1 MNMANKMMLSW
12 VALGAIFSIIV
23 LSSLPKEDIKD
34 LATQYQ
40 IITLKG
46 STFDMDVIVL
56 ITEDT
61 AFAARYVQQHLDTTA
76 TSADFDARG
85 VTFTINDGRS
95 PIVWMPDANDQT
107 VVAHELLHATIN
119 ILNWAGVPLTEDTEE
134 AYAYELQYLTNEFY
148 NQIKQKQ

>member
-1 MNMANKMMLSW
+1 MSIVNKMMLVW
-12 VALGAIFSIIV
+12 VLLGAIVCAIV
-23 LSSLPKEDIKD
+23 LFNVPKEDIKD
-34 LATQYQ
+34 LTTQYQ
-40 IITLKG
+40 IITLQG

-85 VTFTINDGRS
+85 VTFSINDGRS
-95 PIVWMPDANDQT
+95 PIVWMPDANDET

-148 NQIKQKQ
+148 NQIKPKQ